1 MSETGRLCE
10 FHAPKQPFQLTTRDV
25 PDPKPGAV
33 VVKVTTCNIC
43 GSDVHAWN
51 GDFKTTALGG
61 KLPTVLGHEMIGE
74 VAALGEGV
82 SKDSNG
88 QPLAVG
94 DRVTYT
100 YFSACGKC
108 PNCLK
113 GHQVAC
119 HNLTMAMLGAS
130 EEWPH
135 FVGGYADYFYVN
147 PGSTIYKVADDIP
160 DELAAGANCALS
172 QVLFGFQRA
181 GLTFGETVVIQGA
194 GGLGIYAAAVAKEF
208 GAASVVVL
216 DAVDERLDLARR
228 FGADHT
234 ININDI
240 DDPKARAKEVR
251 KYTGGR
257 GGDVVMELVG
267 RPNVMPEGIGL
278 TAMMGRYVIIGNI
291 NYGLTYEA
299 DPSRLVMANK
309 TLIGVSLYTP
319 GVLGQA
325 LAFIDRTKHK
335 LPYEELLSSKYPLEK
350 IDEAFRAANNLEVA
364 RASIVL

>member
-1 MSETGRLCE
+1 M
-10 FHAPKQPFQLTTRDV
+10 TTRDV
-25 PDPKPGAV
+25 PEPKPGAV

-82 SKDSNG
+82 TKDSNG

-108 PNCLK
+108 PNCLI
-113 GHQVAC
+113 GRQVAC
-119 HNLTMAMLGAS
+119 HNLTMAMLGAA

-147 PGSTIYKVADDIP
+147 PGSTIYKVAEDIP

-172 QVLFGFQRA
+172 QVLYGFQRA
-181 GLTFGETVVIQGA
+181 GLTMGDTVVIQGA
-194 GGLGIYAAAVAKEF
+194 GGLGIYAAAVAREF
-208 GAASVVVL
+208 GASTVIVL

-228 FGADHT
+228 FGAHHV
-234 ININDI
+234 INIADI
-240 DDPKARAKEVR
+240 DDPRARAKEVR
-251 KYTGGR
+251 RLTGGR

-267 RPNVMPEGIGL
+267 RPEAVPEGIGL
-278 TAMMGRYVIIGNI
+278 TAMLGRYVIIGNI

-309 TLIGVSLYTP
+309 TMIGVSLYTP
-319 GVLGQA
+319 AVLGQA
-325 LAFIDRTKHK
+325 LSFIERTKNK
-335 LPYEELLSSKYPLEK
+335 YPYKELLSHKYPLEK
-350 IDEAFRAANNLEVA
+350 INDAFDASIKRQVA